1 MNEKLEI
8 LQCLVENRAFARSA
22 SAFAKALGGKGKMVI
37 YRLMEGK
44 TKDSTVDEVWDKI
57 LERYHLS
64 DVTLLK
70 FRK

>member
-44 TKDSTVDEVWDKI
+44 TKDSTVD
-57 LERYHLS
+57 
-64 DVTLLK
+64 
-70 FRK
+70 